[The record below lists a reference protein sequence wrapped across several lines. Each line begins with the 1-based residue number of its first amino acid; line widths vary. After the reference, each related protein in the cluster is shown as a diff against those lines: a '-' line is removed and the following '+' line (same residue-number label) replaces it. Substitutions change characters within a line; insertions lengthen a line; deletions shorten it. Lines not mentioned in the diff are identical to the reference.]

1 MAKTDRAMAFFYDWG
16 DAFELL
22 SGDDCKALLR
32 AMLKYSKD
40 GTEPEEF
47 HGIAKMAATL
57 IFPILKRSRDGAAYA
72 RYGIE
77 ERRKQER
84 TNVCE
89 YEPSE
94 ESMRVPARVPFEEPA
109 YSKQD
114 KTKQDKTRQD
124 NTRQDESRQDNTTLS
139 CDAQGG
145 FDAFW
150 NAYPRHTGQR
160 EARDAYEE
168 VCHDGDTASK
178 IIEAVNRQKRT
189 DEWRRDGG
197 RFVPAP
203 AKWLIG
209 RRWNDETTTR
219 HSHIGFDYDEMF
231 DLALAKGEPDG

>member
-1 MAKTDRAMAFFYDWG
+1 MMRFA
-16 DAFELL
+16 
-22 SGDDCKALLR
+22 
-32 AMLKYSKD
+32 KD
-40 GTEPEEF
+40 GTEPPEF
-47 HGIAKMAATL
+47 SGLAQMAAL
-57 IFPILKRSRDGAAYA
+57 FIFPMLKRSRDGAAYA

-89 YEPSE
+89 DEPPE
-94 ESMRVPARVPFEEPA
+94 EPMRVPARVPLEEPA

-114 KTKQDKTRQD
+114 KTKQDNTRQD
-124 NTRQDESRQDNTTLS
+124 KTKQDESRQDNTTLS

-178 IIEAVNRQKRT
+178 IVEAVNRQKRT

-209 RRWNDETTTR
+209 RRWNDETATR
-219 HSHIGFDYDEMF
+219 RSHIGFDYDEMF
-231 DLALAKGEPDG
+231 DLALSKGEPDG